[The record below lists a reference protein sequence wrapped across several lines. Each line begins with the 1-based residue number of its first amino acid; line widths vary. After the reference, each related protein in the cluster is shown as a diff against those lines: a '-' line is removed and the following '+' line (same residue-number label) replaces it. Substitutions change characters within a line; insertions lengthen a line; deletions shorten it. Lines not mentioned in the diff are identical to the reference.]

1 MAHGSS
7 HAWHTLAM
15 TRHAQPYPGATGML
29 MRKRLSGAWATAH
42 QWKGRIFYA
51 FADQGLFSASN
62 FLLTILY
69 ATWLPLEDFGRY
81 VVVWT
86 ISLFVEAIQ
95 ISLVVDSLPAIFS
108 RYGRRNRQ
116 RIDNAAFWV
125 VVVFSLASSLL
136 LAGSV
141 AALSAP
147 IPAYA
152 DPLLVLALVNP
163 LQRLYLFFRRLC
175 YIRDRQAVAAV
186 AALAYS
192 LASLA
197 GAYAL
202 VHFNVVSVGAVIS
215 LSGLGSAAAILVT
228 LFARVGRLTK
238 IRPVN
243 VTWLAFH
250 IWTSGRW
257 LTPAAVVSWLIS
269 WGVFPL
275 VAAISGPGPAGI
287 VRALQNLLTPIVQFN
302 SALNLAILPRVADRI
317 ADHGESYARK
327 FVVLGTAVFTAIVLA
342 YCTLILATA
351 HIILPAIYRKSE
363 IVASSFLLWP
373 LALAIVCEATRIA
386 SSMSLLAMRRTRI
399 VFLARLVSLAAFVG
413 GGIVFAYFM
422 GFVGILWANVLG
434 NAAGAAVVV
443 ATALGALPR
452 RQTQA

>member
-1 MAHGSS
+1 
-7 HAWHTLAM
+7 
-15 TRHAQPYPGATGML
+15 ML

-136 LAGSV
+136 LAGSA

-215 LSGLGSAAAILVT
+215 
-228 LFARVGRLTK
+228 
-238 IRPVN
+238 
-243 VTWLAFH
+243 
-250 IWTSGRW
+250 
-257 LTPAAVVSWLIS
+257 
-269 WGVFPL
+269 
-275 VAAISGPGPAGI
+275 
-287 VRALQNLLTPIVQFN
+287 
-302 SALNLAILPRVADRI
+302 
-317 ADHGESYARK
+317 
-327 FVVLGTAVFTAIVLA
+327 
-342 YCTLILATA
+342 
-351 HIILPAIYRKSE
+351 
-363 IVASSFLLWP
+363 
-373 LALAIVCEATRIA
+373 
-386 SSMSLLAMRRTRI
+386 
-399 VFLARLVSLAAFVG
+399 
-413 GGIVFAYFM
+413 
-422 GFVGILWANVLG
+422 
-434 NAAGAAVVV
+434 
-443 ATALGALPR
+443 
-452 RQTQA
+452 